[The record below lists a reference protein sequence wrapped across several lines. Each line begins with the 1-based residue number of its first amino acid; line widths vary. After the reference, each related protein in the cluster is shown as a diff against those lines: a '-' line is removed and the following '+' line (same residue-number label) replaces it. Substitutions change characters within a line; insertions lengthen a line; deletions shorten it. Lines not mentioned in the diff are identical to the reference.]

1 MTDDKIAKN
10 MLFGKTCDTCYNLYV
25 DHGDTTNVACHKYSD
40 NHGHQYWPL
49 PKERTCE
56 DWKK

>member
-1 MTDDKIAKN
+1 